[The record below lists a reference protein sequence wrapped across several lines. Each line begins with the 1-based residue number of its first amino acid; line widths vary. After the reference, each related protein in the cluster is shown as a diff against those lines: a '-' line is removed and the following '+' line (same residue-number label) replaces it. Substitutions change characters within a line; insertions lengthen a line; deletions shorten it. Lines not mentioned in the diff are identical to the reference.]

1 MGEKN
6 LDKIDENLVETRKG
20 NKKEKS
26 KKSKLVDKII
36 SIIILIVCIIG
47 LVISGSMLWKWVQNN
62 IESNKVMTEINDIAG
77 ISDIKE
83 DEDPGAEFGID
94 FEALTAYNSDIV
106 GWIRIPGTSVSY
118 SLVQA
123 ENNNKYLR
131 HSIDLTWNEFG
142 WPFLDYKNSPDFTDK
157 NTVIYG
163 HNITSG
169 LMFADLA
176 NIYNGSLGNDV
187 TINIYRKDYRLLT
200 YKVFSTYVYEPESYY
215 LTTQFSNDE
224 AYSTYL
230 SAMMSRSVI
239 NFNQTV
245 GVDDTII
252 TLSTCTRDTKN
263 RIVVHAKLVSNT
275 EMPR

>member
-6 LDKIDENLVETRKG
+6 LDKIDENSVETRKG

-131 HSIDLTWNEFG
+131 HSIDLTRNEFG

>member
-1 MGEKN
+1 MAKHFKEKEKKQ
-6 LDKIDENLVETRKG
+6 KI
-20 NKKEKS
+20 KKEKTQGSIEKRIERKSEKKIGIVS
-26 KKSKLVDKII
+26 KIFLMLFIIVFLYSAINLFIWLKS
-36 SIIILIVCIIG
+36 
-47 LVISGSMLWKWVQNN
+47 N
-62 IESNKVMTEINDIAG
+62 IELEKNEKEIFSQVQTVDDSTGNE
-77 ISDIKE
+77 IK
-83 DEDPGAEFGID
+83 ID
-94 FEALTAYNSDIV
+94 FEKLVAINQDAKAWINIDNTNINYPIVQTDNNEYYLKRDINKN
-106 GWIRIPGTSVSY
+106 Y
-118 SLVQA
+118 SSCG
-123 ENNNKYLR
+123 
-131 HSIDLTWNEFG
+131 SI
-142 WPFLDYKNSPDFTDK
+142 FLDCDSSSDFTDK

>member
-176 NIYNGSLGNDV
+176 NVYNGSLGNDV

>member
-6 LDKIDENLVETRKG
+6 LDKIDENSVETRKG

-187 TINIYRKDYRLLT
+187 IINIYRKDYRLLT

>member
-6 LDKIDENLVETRKG
+6 LDKIDENSVETRKG

-83 DEDPGAEFGID
+83 DEHPGAEFGID

>member
-6 LDKIDENLVETRKG
+6 LDKIDENSVETRKG

-106 GWIRIPGTSVSY
+106 GWIRIPVTSVSY